1 MGGADIQRTLDG
13 TLAFM
18 AGRRTRPAVV
28 VRRLLGHPDPTDAEL
43 SEHLI
48 REIRRR
54 TRIDGSMNGA
64 LAETAWSAW
73 ELMEL
78 GCLTDCAGLV
88 RMVGYVLAQ
97 QDKPGHFGEGCTPE
111 AHDRRHCHHFMA
123 GFFSPGGRDMELAPL
138 VLPSGVSFA
147 DEDEARL
154 AASALT
160 LRTVLRAGED
170 RRHGVVDHVGA
181 LLDSDLLAD
190 PWAGAGN
197 PDLFFLL
204 AGAIAYA
211 PPEYRARLG
220 EARATM
226 ADRQQP
232 DGTWPDT
239 YLFHALDM
247 LAGMTGPEAR
257 GAAVRAAAHLSEIQR
272 PNGAF
277 DDEGTEEWVAIATRV
292 LLAAQ

>member
-13 TLAFM
+13 ILTFT
-18 AGRRTRPAVV
+18 AGRHTRAAAV
-28 VRRLLGHPDPTDAEL
+28 VRRLLGHPDPADTEL

-54 TRIDGSMNGA
+54 SRIDGSMGGS
-64 LAETAWSAW
+64 LADTAWSAW

-111 AHDRRHCHHFMA
+111 AHERRHCHHFMA
-123 GFFSPGGRDMELAPL
+123 GFFSPGGRDTEIAPL
-138 VLPSGVSFA
+138 ALPSGVSFA
-147 DEDEARL
+147 DEDDARL
-154 AASALT
+154 AASTLT

-170 RRHGVVDHVGA
+170 RRHTVVDHLGA

-190 PWAGAGN
+190 PWDSGDN

-204 AGAIAYA
+204 AGAVSFG
-211 PPEYRARLG
+211 PPEYRARLAQ
-220 EARATM
+220 ARATVV
-226 ADRQQP
+226 DRQQP
-232 DGTWPDT
+232 DGTWPGT
-239 YLFHALDM
+239 HFFHALDM
-247 LAGMTGPEAR
+247 LTGMTGSEVR
-257 GAAVRAAAHLSEIQR
+257 GAAAHAAAHLSEIQQ
-272 PNGAF
+272 PTGAF
-277 DDEGTEEWVAIATRV
+277 DDAGNEEWVSIATRV